1 MFVYVFLRLE
11 VNTLESEQ
19 ACDGAIWQRKLES
32 KEKSSIE
39 RETLEWKERWIE
51 RYLYM
56 WMCVCVFKVVCLQF
70 RAEIGSSLLDTA
82 ETAEA
87 REVARRLAA
96 SVAPTTTNEPW
107 KKAKMKSK

>member
-1 MFVYVFLRLE
+1 MA
-11 VNTLESEQ
+11 TKAWEQ
-19 ACDGAIWQRKLES
+19 GEEQHRKRDIGMKRALDWE
-32 KEKSSIE
+32 IP
-39 RETLEWKERWIE
+39 LHVDV
-51 RYLYM
+51 
-56 WMCVCVFKVVCLQF
+56 CVCVFKVVCLQF

>member
-1 MFVYVFLRLE
+1 MVRYGNESLR
-11 VNTLESEQ
+11 
-19 ACDGAIWQRKLES
+19 ARRRAAS
-32 KEKSSIE
+32 KERHWNEKSVGLRDTS
-39 RETLEWKERWIE
+39 TCGCV
-51 RYLYM
+51 
-56 WMCVCVFKVVCLQF
+56 CVCVFKVVCLQF